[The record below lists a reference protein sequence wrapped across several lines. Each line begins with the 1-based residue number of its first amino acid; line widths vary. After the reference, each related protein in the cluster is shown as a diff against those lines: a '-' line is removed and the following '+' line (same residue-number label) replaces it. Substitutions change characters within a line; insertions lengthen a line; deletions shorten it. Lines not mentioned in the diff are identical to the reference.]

1 MTQSAVWW
9 SSVRLGRC
17 LAQVLF
23 LLESTLAKKHYLS
36 LRQKLFS
43 EKVQRG
49 GQISQN
55 WPQVIKLT
63 IWDDLE
69 PCWTTLGHW
78 QACHFW
84 SRDVDADGIDKH

>member
-23 LLESTLAKKHYLS
+23 LLESTLAKKHSLS
-36 LRQKLFS
+36 LRRKLFS
-43 EKVQRG
+43 EKVRR
-49 GQISQN
+49 GQIGQN

-63 IWDDLE
+63 KWDDLG
-69 PCWTTLGHW
+69 PFWTTLGHW

-84 SRDVDADGIDKH
+84 SQDVDADGIDKH